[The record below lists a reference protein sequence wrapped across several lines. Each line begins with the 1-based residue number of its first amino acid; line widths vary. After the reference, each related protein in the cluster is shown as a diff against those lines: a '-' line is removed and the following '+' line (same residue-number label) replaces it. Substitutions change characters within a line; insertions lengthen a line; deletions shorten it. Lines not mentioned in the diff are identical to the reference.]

1 MRTLCGLAYA
11 TIDDSAE
18 LVTDIII
25 RECIPVTEA
34 QMFMVSRQRYMDL
47 LYRVMNLMTSD
58 ARESFIQQVNKE
70 IVKFHIPKYEAH
82 WVDFLKNGL
91 QFNTEIIKYDTG
103 LSAINTLIYNV
114 NGIDRSIIK
123 ASSSNGTSYLKIARM
138 SNFVGDKGA
147 RFILSDKMIRSV
159 KNIFIESYEDTDN
172 LYIKYGPTDC
182 MDTAYLLTRL
192 LHTFF

>member
-1 MRTLCGLAYA
+1 MKRLCGLAYA
-11 TIDDSAE
+11 TIGDSAE
-18 LVTDIII
+18 VVTEIII
-25 RECIPVTEA
+25 RECIPVSEA
-34 QMFMVSRQRYMDL
+34 GMFMISRQRYMDL
-47 LYRVMNLMTSD
+47 LYKVMNLMTSD

-70 IVKFHIPKYEAH
+70 IVKFNIPRYEAH

-114 NGIDRSIIK
+114 NGIDKSIIK

-138 SNFVGDKGA
+138 SNFIGTKGA
-147 RFILSDKMIRSV
+147 RFILSNKMI
-159 KNIFIESYEDTDN
+159 KTIKKIFIESYEDADN

-192 LHTFF
+192 LHAFL